1 MAIISSKHFKLSSFH
16 FHKSKKTA
24 VATDS
29 TPPCKYNIAKL
40 PKELLCC
47 IYEQLETVECQNAF
61 SRTCLAFHRI
71 ATDMRSNAAWVVTRY
86 GPRFAIYYALLAFPQ
101 RCNSQFI
108 QYMISLGAQVP
119 RYLIQVL
126 IQTYGKPIDSIIKSS
141 ENRRRR
147 SSFHTFDLDLF
158 FLKAVQ
164 QLSFDGYA
172 TLIQHAFKTYGGKI
186 DINNNDL
193 ELFLTSL
200 EPGSFNKDTIEDLIQ
215 NQWFFPAPLSSAHAN
230 YRLILKLAQ
239 SSSSSYDLIAPV
251 FDFDPLARSSL
262 WESILLLFFDEAFRF
277 TEPTREKQLQLELV
291 QKSIIVHAGRHVHLA
306 GPLTDQQIFCQ
317 VFATFFTKYP
327 VGYCNGKT
335 MAKLLRLLKMYVK
348 PNFNIDVALEHMVQA
363 NIGRSDTIESVDN
376 FLKENQH

>member
-24 VATDS
+24 IVTDS
-29 TPPCKYNIAKL
+29 SVVSCKYNVAKL

-47 IYEQLETVECQNAF
+47 IYEQLETIECQNAF
-61 SRTCLAFHRI
+61 SKTCVAFHRI

-86 GPRFAIYYALLAFPQ
+86 GPRFAIYYALLSFPQ

-108 QYMISLGAQVP
+108 QYMINLGAQVP

-126 IQTYGKPIDSIIKSS
+126 IQVYGKPMDSMIKSS

-164 QLSFDGYA
+164 ELSFDGYA
-172 TLIQHAFKTYGGKI
+172 TLIQHAFKFYGKI
-186 DINNNDL
+186 DINSNDL

-200 EPGSFNKDTIEDLIQ
+200 DQSSFNKEALQELITK
-215 NQWFFPAPLSSAHAN
+215 QWFFPAPFSSTHAN
-230 YRLILKLAQ
+230 YRLVLKLAQ
-239 SSSSSYDLIAPV
+239 SCPSSYDMIAPV

-262 WESILLLFFDEAFRF
+262 WESILLLFFDEAFRS
-277 TEPTREKQLQLELV
+277 TEPTKEKQLQLELI
-291 QKSIIVHAGRHVHLA
+291 QKSIIIHSGRHVHLA
-306 GPLTDQQIFCQ
+306 GPLNDQQIFCQ

-327 VGYCNGKT
+327 VGYCNQKT

-363 NIGRSDTIESVDN
+363 NIGRSDTIESVDK
-376 FLKENQH
+376 FLKASH